1 MKRRVAPPAG
11 KIELAPLSNKPEEVH
26 VFEDESVWALNAA
39 LAARRPVLIRGEPG
53 VGKSQLARAAAAKEV
68 LNCPLVSFVVDSST
82 ESRDLLWTFDAVKRL
97 AEAQIS
103 GALKETE
110 EQVRT
115 RLDPERFFHPG
126 PLWWAFDWSS
136 ADDQAQLVGDAT
148 PLAPSDWQPG
158 DGCVVLIDEI
168 DKAESDVPNGL
179 LEALGAGVFHPRGR
193 RERIEIQGEPPLV
206 VITTNEE
213 RVLPD
218 AFVRRCLVLDM
229 ALPPDA
235 ETLKP
240 FLIERGRAHLGDL
253 TNDEVLALAA
263 DMLVKDRFGTHS
275 TPRPGQAEYL
285 DLIRAVVELCPG
297 DYAEQQKTLGR
308 VSNFVLN
315 KHASAST

>member
-1 MKRRVAPPAG
+1 
-11 KIELAPLSNKPEEVH
+11 
-26 VFEDESVWALNAA
+26 
-39 LAARRPVLIRGEPG
+39 LAARRPLLVRGEPG
-53 VGKSQLARAAAAKEV
+53 VGKSQRARVAAAKEV

-103 GALKETE
+103 GALQETE

-126 PLWWAFDWSS
+126 SLWWAFDWDS
-136 ADDQAQLVGDAT
+136 ASEQAELVSAS
-148 PLAPSDWQPG
+148 APVSPNGWHSG

-179 LEALGAGVFHPRGR
+179 LEAFGAGVFHPRGR
-193 RERIEIQGEPPLV
+193 RQRIEIQGEPPLV

-229 ALPPDA
+229 ALPSDA
-235 ETLKP
+235 ESLKP
-240 FLIERGRAHLGDL
+240 ILIERGRAHFGDL
-253 TNDEVLALAA
+253 INDDVLALGA
-263 DMLVKDRFGTHS
+263 DMLVKDRFGTHV

-285 DLIRAVVELCPG
+285 DLIRAVAELCPG
-297 DYAEQQKTLGR
+297 DYAMQEKTLGR
-308 VSNFVLN
+308 VSTFVLN
-315 KHASAST
+315 KHTGTVE